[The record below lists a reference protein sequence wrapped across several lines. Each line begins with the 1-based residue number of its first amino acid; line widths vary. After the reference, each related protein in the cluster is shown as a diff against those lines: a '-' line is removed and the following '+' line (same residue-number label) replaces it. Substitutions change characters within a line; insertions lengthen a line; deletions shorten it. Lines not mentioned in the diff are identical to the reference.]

1 MSSSTEWDFLEE
13 VIVGRVEGSMFPS
26 WDKIL
31 KNTIPRNALPSY
43 ESQFLE
49 KGRLIPENII
59 ERGNIALEN
68 LIYLLKAEGVKV
80 KRPEVFNFNKP
91 FGTPI
96 WKVESG
102 VSSANPRDVFL
113 VVGNYIIECPMADRG
128 RYFEA
133 FPYRKILKELSSK
146 GWNWIAA
153 PRPMLSNALYKSDNC
168 SDFPYSITEF
178 EPTFDGADFMR
189 FGNNII
195 GQISHVT
202 NYSGVKWLQSFL
214 GDKYKVH
221 LIQSQCPEALHIDTT
236 LVPLSKGK
244 ILINPEFVDSN
255 CLPDFLNTWKI
266 IEAPKPDSF
275 MTEIDGYRVVSDWM
289 SINVLSL
296 DEKRVIVEKKQK
308 SLIKTLK
315 DEGFDPI
322 PCAFEDYYIFGGSF
336 HCATLDICRQVK
348 PLEENS
354 I

>member
-1 MSSSTEWDFLEE
+1 MGSSTEWDLLEE
-13 VIVGRVEGSMFPS
+13 VIVGTVKGSMFPS

-31 KNTIPRNALPSY
+31 RNTIPRSAISSY
-43 ESQFLE
+43 EAQFLE
-49 KGRLIPENII
+49 KGTLIPEKII

-68 LIYLLKAEGVKV
+68 LVSLLRAEGVKV
-80 KRPEVFNFNKP
+80 HRPEEFSFNKS
-91 FGTPI
+91 FSTPL

-113 VVGNYIIECPMADRG
+113 VIGNRIIECPMADRG

-133 FPYRKILKELSSK
+133 FPYRKILKELAIS
-146 GWNWIAA
+146 GWNWVAA
-153 PRPMLSNALYKSDNC
+153 PKPTLSDELYQSDNC
-168 SDFPYSITEF
+168 SNFPYSITEF

-214 GDKYKVH
+214 GDKYKIH
-221 LIQSQCPEALHIDTT
+221 LIKSKCPEALHIDTT
-236 LVPLSKGK
+236 LVPLSKEK
-244 ILINPEFVDSN
+244 VLINPEFVNPSF
-255 CLPDFLNTWKI
+255 LPDFLNTWKI

-289 SINVLSL
+289 SINILSL
-296 DEKRVIVEKKQK
+296 DQKRVIVEKKQK
-308 SLIKTLK
+308 SLIQTLK
-315 DEGFDPI
+315 DEGFEPI

-336 HCATLDICRQVK
+336 HCATLDISRKAK
-348 PLEENS
+348 PLEENN